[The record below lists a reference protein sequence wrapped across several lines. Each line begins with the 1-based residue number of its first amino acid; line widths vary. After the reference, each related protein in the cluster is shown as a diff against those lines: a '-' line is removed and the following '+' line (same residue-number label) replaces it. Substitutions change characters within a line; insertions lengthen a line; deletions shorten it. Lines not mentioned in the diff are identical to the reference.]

1 MFDIVC
7 GVSGRHIH
15 LCKEHIDELF
25 GSGYQFGKLKET
37 YNPGYVTDE
46 NVKVT
51 FESGLSCEMHI
62 VFPSMPITQIEV
74 STTDCYRFKIDAPK
88 NISGD
93 ITGGGYAIITNVVS
107 RKSIFIQNCVIRP
120 IRHIHLDTK
129 QAKELKLI
137 NNQWISIV
145 AGSVIFKDVLVRV
158 KDIYKASFH
167 IDTDEGNA
175 AGITDGMIAK
185 IPFNYISHIMDGH
198 AVEEND

>member
-25 GSGYQFGKLKET
+25 GEGYQFGKLKNT
-37 YNPGYVTDE
+37 YNPGFVTVE
-46 NVKVT
+46 KLNIE
-51 FESGLSCEMHI
+51 FESGTSCDMHI
-62 VFPSMPITQIEV
+62 VFPSMELTQIEV

-93 ITGGGYAIITNVVS
+93 ITDGASAIITNPINS
-107 RKSIFIQNCVIRP
+107 KSIFIRNCVIRP
-120 IRHIHLDTK
+120 IRHIHLDSR
-129 QAKELKLI
+129 QAKELELI
-137 NNQWISIV
+137 NNQWVSIA

-158 KDIYKASFH
+158 KDIYKPSFH

-185 IPFNYISHIMDGH
+185 IPFNYIAHIMDGH